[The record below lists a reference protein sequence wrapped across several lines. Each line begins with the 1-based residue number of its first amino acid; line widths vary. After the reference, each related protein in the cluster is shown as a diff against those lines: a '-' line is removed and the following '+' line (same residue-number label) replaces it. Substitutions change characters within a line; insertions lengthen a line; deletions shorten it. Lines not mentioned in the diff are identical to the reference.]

1 MSGFYICFR
10 LSLYRGREWEREV
23 KFCGR
28 INKREIKQV
37 VFALL
42 VFGFSQGVLYTI
54 VKPRNVFKT
63 RESKNWDKSER
74 NRKLG

>member
-10 LSLYRGREWEREV
+10 LPLHRGREWEREV

-28 INKREIKQV
+28 INKRQIVSIV

-42 VFGFSQGVLYTI
+42 VFGFL
-54 VKPRNVFKT
+54 KEFCT
-63 RESKNWDKSER
+63 R
-74 NRKLG
+74 L